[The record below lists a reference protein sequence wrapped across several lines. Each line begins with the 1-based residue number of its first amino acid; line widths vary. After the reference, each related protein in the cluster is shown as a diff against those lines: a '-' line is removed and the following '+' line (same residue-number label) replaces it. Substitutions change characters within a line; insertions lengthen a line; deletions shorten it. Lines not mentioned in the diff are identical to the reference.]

1 MSTLTHISHE
11 NIRNRTQQTFSALKH
26 RNFRLFWTGQ
36 FVSLI
41 GTWMQTVAQ
50 GWLVLQLT
58 NSAFLLG
65 TVNAIGSLPVLLFA
79 LPGGVIADRV
89 NKRRI
94 LLFTQTVAMILAFIL
109 AALTHLHNTGVIVL
123 KVWYVVAIAAVGG
136 TVFALDGPARQSFF
150 IELVGKK
157 DLLNAIALNST
168 IFNGARIMGPALAGI
183 LIGVIGTAGCFF
195 LNGLSFVAVI
205 IGLLMIRTDVPAAKR
220 SDSPWDDMKQGLK
233 YVWNH
238 KTVRALILIV
248 ALFSIFGMPYV
259 VLMPIFARDILQK
272 GASGLG
278 FLMAATGLG
287 ALAGSLTLAAFSQ
300 IQRKGTLVFWAGI
313 VFSLTTLAFAFS
325 RNYILSLAILPLV
338 GLSMVSQVATVN
350 TMIQSTVSDQM
361 RGRVMGVFTMMFMG
375 MMPFGSFIAG
385 AIASRWG
392 APFALQLG
400 AGICFCATVAIYK
413 LVPDLWGM

>member
-1 MSTLTHISHE
+1 MTHISHE
-11 NIRNRTQQTFSALKH
+11 NIRNRTLQTFSALKH

-168 IFNGARIMGPALAGI
+168 IFNGAR
-183 LIGVIGTAGCFF
+183 
-195 LNGLSFVAVI
+195 
-205 IGLLMIRTDVPAAKR
+205 
-220 SDSPWDDMKQGLK
+220 
-233 YVWNH
+233 
-238 KTVRALILIV
+238 
-248 ALFSIFGMPYV
+248 
-259 VLMPIFARDILQK
+259 
-272 GASGLG
+272 
-278 FLMAATGLG
+278 
-287 ALAGSLTLAAFSQ
+287 
-300 IQRKGTLVFWAGI
+300 
-313 VFSLTTLAFAFS
+313 
-325 RNYILSLAILPLV
+325 
-338 GLSMVSQVATVN
+338 
-350 TMIQSTVSDQM
+350 
-361 RGRVMGVFTMMFMG
+361 
-375 MMPFGSFIAG
+375 
-385 AIASRWG
+385 
-392 APFALQLG
+392 
-400 AGICFCATVAIYK
+400 
-413 LVPDLWGM
+413 

>member
-1 MSTLTHISHE
+1 MNETQQ
-11 NIRNRTQQTFSALKH
+11 NIKNRTLQTFSALKH

-36 FVSLI
+36 FISLI

-109 AALTHLHNTGVIVL
+109 AALTHLHNTGVLTL

-150 IELVGKK
+150 IEMVGKK
-157 DLLNAIALNST
+157 DLLNAIALNSS

-205 IGLLMIRTDVPAAKR
+205 IGLSLIRIEAPAIKK

-238 KTVRALILIV
+238 RTVRALILIV

-259 VLMPIFARDILQK
+259 VLMPIFARDILHR

-278 FLMAATGLG
+278 FLMTATGIG
-287 ALAGSLTLAAFSQ
+287 ALAGSMTLAAFSQ
-300 IQRKGTLVFWAGI
+300 LRKKGVLIFCAGI
-313 VFSLTTLAFAFS
+313 IFSLATLAFSLS
-325 RNYILSLAILPLV
+325 RNYYLSLAILPLV

-350 TMIQSTVSDQM
+350 TIIQSVVSDQM

-385 AIASRWG
+385 SIASRWG
-392 APFALQLG
+392 AAFALQLG
-400 AGICFCATVAIYK
+400 AGICLCATVVIYK